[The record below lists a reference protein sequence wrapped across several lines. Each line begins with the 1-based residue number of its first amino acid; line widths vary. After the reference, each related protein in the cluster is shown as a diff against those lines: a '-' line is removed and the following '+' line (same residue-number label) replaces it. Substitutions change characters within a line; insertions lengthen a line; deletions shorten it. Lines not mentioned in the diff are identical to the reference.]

1 MFARIKFMKIINIAI
16 LLIVYLQLPAMT
28 QEELSE
34 PEKVIL
40 EAIKKGDKEKLAK
53 YIHPDCLKAYK
64 GKEHISAFINMLT
77 ECSPINGKIDFV
89 KGDALPKSSAIYKIN
104 EFIVYP
110 SYNIGLTFMVK
121 EKKKGVTLCLIRD
134 DDKTYIV
141 TYISDYLLEK
151 YKSKQ
156 NDGGN

>member
-1 MFARIKFMKIINIAI
+1 
-16 LLIVYLQLPAMT
+16 
-28 QEELSE
+28 
-34 PEKVIL
+34 
-40 EAIKKGDKEKLAK
+40 
-53 YIHPDCLKAYK
+53 
-64 GKEHISAFINMLT
+64 MLT
-77 ECSPINGKIDFV
+77 EYSPINGKIDFV

-141 TYISDYLLEK
+141 TYISDYLLAK

-156 NDGGN
+156 TDGGN